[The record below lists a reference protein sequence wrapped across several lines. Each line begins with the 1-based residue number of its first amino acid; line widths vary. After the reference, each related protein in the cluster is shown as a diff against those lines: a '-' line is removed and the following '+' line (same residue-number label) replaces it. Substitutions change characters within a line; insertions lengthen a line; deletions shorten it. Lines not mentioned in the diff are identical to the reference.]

1 MGLLGPDCNTLFKNL
16 VDKTSSVLL
25 LKNLNFEITIATL
38 LFIELMFSQ
47 YQIQKP
53 LIHHHHA
60 IARIIAH
67 QIKFLRIF
75 EDKEKQ
81 LLAIQRILL
90 LKYAQISILPVLIQ

>member
-1 MGLLGPDCNTLFKNL
+1 MGHLGPGCNTLFKNL
-16 VDKTSSVLL
+16 VDKTSLVPL

-38 LFIELMFSQ
+38 LFIKLMFSQ

-90 LKYAQISILPVLIQ
+90 LKYARISILPVLIQ

>member
-38 LFIELMFSQ
+38 LFIKLMFSQ

-81 LLAIQRILL
+81 LLAI
-90 LKYAQISILPVLIQ
+90 